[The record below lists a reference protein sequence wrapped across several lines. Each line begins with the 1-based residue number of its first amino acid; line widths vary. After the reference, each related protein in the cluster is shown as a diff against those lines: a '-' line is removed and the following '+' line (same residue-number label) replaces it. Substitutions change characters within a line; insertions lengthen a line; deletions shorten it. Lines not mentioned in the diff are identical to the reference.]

1 MVLFGLSVSFAQQKY
16 KAVYTMQV
24 DKERMEHFMKE
35 GSDNR
40 YINAIYKSSNG
51 AQFSLTFDTANALF
65 QLNDKLNVHEMKAKL
80 VSGFLVFFH
89 LSGTIYSDLD
99 KGKSYQLRE
108 AGSAT
113 HLLALPL
120 EGINWNIITESKM
133 HGKYKVY
140 KATAILKEKRNLHL
154 TAWFCK
160 DVPTKFGPGVYAG
173 LPGLI
178 MDLTGDQQTK
188 GGLKFNLKLDTLTK
202 VNEDI
207 TIPFDTYKVCNQQ
220 ESDEIYGKLIDNGRP

>member
-1 MVLFGLSVSFAQQKY
+1 M
-16 KAVYTMQV
+16 YTIQV
-24 DKERMEHFMKE
+24 DKERLAHYLTE
-35 GSDNR
+35 GSDNS
-40 YINAIYKSSNG
+40 YINAIYKFSNG
-51 AQFSLTFDTANALF
+51 AQFSLLLDTDRSVFRFNSKP
-65 QLNDKLNVHEMKAKL
+65 DDHEIKAKG
-80 VSGFLVFFH
+80 VSAFLIFFH

-99 KGKSYQLRE
+99 KGKSYQLKE

-120 EGINWNIITESKM
+120 EGINWNITTESKM

-154 TAWFCK
+154 TAWFCR

-188 GGLKFNLKLDTLTK
+188 GVLKFNLKLETLTK
-202 VNEDI
+202 GNQDI
-207 TIPFDTYKVCNQQ
+207 TIPFDTYKVYNQQ
-220 ESDEIYGKLIDNGRP
+220 ESDEIYRKLNGNARP